1 MIDITENPKDAKI
14 VDTTLRDGEQTAGV
28 VFSNEEKRQID

>member
-1 MIDITENPKDAKI
+1 MCVKDNIRNKEIKI

-28 VFSNEEKRQID
+28 ALPTTKK